1 VTARMAG
8 KLSVDRVDTVMDE
21 ALDHK
26 FENKEISDRLAGS
39 GFVDPIDEDDANAEL
54 DALMKGANLQD
65 PMHPANAPVDPE
77 TRRVPDP
84 RAPPETH
91 AQKAA
96 REEEVL
102 RRAAAADEILNRMPP
117 APTRVPGSGGKT
129 LPSAIKTRGPK

>member
-1 VTARMAG
+1 MAG
-8 KLSVDRVDTVMDE
+8 KLNVDRVDAVMDE

-26 FENKEISDRLAGS
+26 YENKDISERLAGTD
-39 GFVDPIDEDDANAEL
+39 FNDPIDEDDADAEL
-54 DALMKGANLQD
+54 EALMKGAALQN
-65 PMHPANAPVDPE
+65 PMHPANAPVNPE

-102 RRAAAADEILNRMPP
+102 RRASTADEILDRMPP
-117 APTRVPGSGGKT
+117 APTRVPGGKT
-129 LPSAIKTRGPK
+129 LPNAIKTRGPK

>member
-1 VTARMAG
+1 MAG
-8 KLSVDRVDTVMDE
+8 KLNVDRVDTVMDE

-26 FENKEISDRLAGS
+26 YANKGISDRLAGTD
-39 GFVDPIDEDDANAEL
+39 FNDPIDPEDADAEL
-54 DALMKGANLQD
+54 EALMKGAGLQD

-84 RAPPETH
+84 IAPTETH

-102 RRAAAADEILNRMPP
+102 RRAATAEEILNRMPP
-117 APTRVPGSGGKT
+117 APTRVPGSGKT
-129 LPSAIKTRGPK
+129 LPNAIKTRGPK